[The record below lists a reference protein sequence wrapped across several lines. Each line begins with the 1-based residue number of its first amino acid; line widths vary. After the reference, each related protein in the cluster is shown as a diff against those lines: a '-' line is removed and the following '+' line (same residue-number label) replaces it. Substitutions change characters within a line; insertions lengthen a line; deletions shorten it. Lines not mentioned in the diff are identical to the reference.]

1 MRQSRLL
8 LLLEVSIPSFF
19 HAHLCRSLQGIQG
32 REKKEIM
39 MINDLGKF
47 VAQGK
52 YEDLPTAVV
61 ELAKTRI
68 VDLLS
73 AGLAGYQL
81 GLYRPLFEILGGKG
95 EATVWGAGVKYPLRD
110 AALLNSFMAHSTYM
124 EDGSRYTGG
133 HPSSTVIP
141 AVIALGETKK
151 SNGKEII
158 LSVVLGYDILLR
170 VGKAI
175 YPSTTVRGF
184 QSTAVVGALGSAAA
198 CASLLRLDPE
208 KAKNALA
215 IASNLGVG
223 LKEALKTPDSQPLQ
237 VGRSSEGG
245 VLSALFAEKGVSGSD
260 AILEKGFLKAF
271 ADRPNEG
278 EILSDLGKK
287 YLIEETYV
295 KVHGGCR
302 GNHAPTD
309 VILSLV
315 REHKIVSDQIREIRV
330 KVDSVTMITEIHHPV
345 NGIQAQFSIP
355 FSIAVAIL
363 DGNASLYQFTDGK
376 VNDPRIRELMGRVS
390 VELDKDLDKD
400 YPHKRGSHG
409 EIVLKDGRRL
419 VSSIDIARGEP
430 ESPLTFQEIEEKF
443 ILLTRDVLGKRA
455 EEVCGLVMGMER
467 LDDIGQLI
475 RKLKA

>member
-1 MRQSRLL
+1 
-8 LLLEVSIPSFF
+8 
-19 HAHLCRSLQGIQG
+19 
-32 REKKEIM
+32 M
-39 MINDLGKF
+39 MINDLGRF

-52 YEDLPTAVV
+52 YEDLPPAVV

-68 VDLLS
+68 LDLVS
-73 AGLAGYQL
+73 AGLAGYRL
-81 GLYRPLFEILGGKG
+81 GLYRPLFEIVGGKR
-95 EATVWGAGVKYPLRD
+95 EATVWGEGVKFPLRD

-141 AVIALGETKK
+141 AAVALGEKRR
-151 SNGKEII
+151 SSGKEIL
-158 LSVVLGYDILLR
+158 LSVVVGYDVFLR
-170 VGKAI
+170 LGKAV

-223 LKEALKTPDSQPLQ
+223 LKEALKTPDSQPVQ
-237 VGRSSEGG
+237 VGRSSEAGI
-245 VLSALFAEKGVSGSD
+245 LAALFAGKGASGCD
-260 AILEKGFLKAF
+260 AILENGFLKAF
-271 ADRPNEG
+271 ADQPNEG

-315 REHKIVSDQIREIRV
+315 KEHKIMPDQIQEVRV
-330 KVDSVTMITEIHHPV
+330 KIDSVTMIAEIHHPV
-345 NGIQAQFSIP
+345 SGIQAQFSIP

-363 DGNASLYQFTDGK
+363 DGNASLYQFTDEK
-376 VNDPRIRELMGRVS
+376 VNDPRVRELMGRVS
-390 VELDKDLDKD
+390 VELDKGLDKD

-430 ESPLTFQEIEEKF
+430 ESPLTVEEIKEKF
-443 ILLTRDVLGKRA
+443 ILLTRDVLGKRT
-455 EEVCGLVMGMER
+455 EEVCDLVMGMEG
-467 LDDIGQLI
+467 LNDIGQLI

>member
-1 MRQSRLL
+1 
-8 LLLEVSIPSFF
+8 
-19 HAHLCRSLQGIQG
+19 
-32 REKKEIM
+32 M
-39 MINDLGKF
+39 MINELGKF
-47 VAQGK
+47 VAQTR
-52 YEDLPTAVV
+52 YEDLPSTVV

-68 VDLLS
+68 LDLLS
-73 AGLAGYQL
+73 AGLAGYRL
-81 GLYRPLFEILGGKG
+81 GLYRALFEILGGKG

-141 AVIALGETKK
+141 AAFALGETRR
-151 SNGKEII
+151 SSGKEII
-158 LSVVLGYDILLR
+158 LSVVAGYDVFLR
-170 VGKAI
+170 LGKAV

-208 KAKNALA
+208 QSKNALA

-245 VLSALFAEKGVSGSD
+245 ILAALFAEKGVTGCD
-260 AILEKGFLKAF
+260 DILENGFLKAF
-271 ADRPNEG
+271 ADEPKDG
-278 EILSDLGKK
+278 EIVSDLGKK
-287 YLIEETYV
+287 YLIEETYI

-315 REHKIVSDQIREIRV
+315 RDHQIPADEIREIRV
-330 KVDSVTMITEIHHPV
+330 KVDSVTMIAEIHHPM
-345 NGIQAQFSIP
+345 NGKQAQFSIP

-363 DGNASLYQFTDGK
+363 DGNVSLHQFSDEK
-376 VNDPRIRELMGRVS
+376 VNDRRVHELMDRVS
-390 VELDKDLDKD
+390 VEVDKSLDKD

-419 VSSIDIARGEP
+419 SSSIDIARGEP
-430 ESPLTFQEIEEKF
+430 ESPLAFEEIKEKF
-443 ILLTRDVLGKRA
+443 VLLTHDVLGKRA
-455 EEVCGLVMGMER
+455 KRVCEMVMALENLEEVNGL
-467 LDDIGQLI
+467 IK
-475 RKLKA
+475 KLKA

>member
-1 MRQSRLL
+1 
-8 LLLEVSIPSFF
+8 
-19 HAHLCRSLQGIQG
+19 
-32 REKKEIM
+32 M
-39 MINDLGKF
+39 MINELGKF
-47 VAQGK
+47 VAQTS
-52 YEDLPTAVV
+52 YEDLPSTVV

-68 VDLLS
+68 LDLLS
-73 AGLAGYQL
+73 AGLAGFQL
-81 GLYRPLFEILGGKG
+81 GLYRPLFEILGGKE
-95 EATVWGAGVKYPLRD
+95 EATVWGKGVKFPLRD
-110 AALLNSFMAHSTYM
+110 AVLLNSFMAHSTYM

-141 AVIALGETKK
+141 AVLVLGERRR
-151 SNGKEII
+151 SNGREII
-158 LSVVLGYDILLR
+158 LSVVVGYDVFLR
-170 VGKAI
+170 LGKAV

-198 CASLLRLDPE
+198 CASLLRLKPE

-223 LKEALKTPDSQPLQ
+223 LKEALKTPNSQPLQ
-237 VGRSSEGG
+237 VGRSSEAGI
-245 VLSALFAEKGVSGSD
+245 LAALFAEKGASGCD
-260 AILEKGFLKAF
+260 AILENGFLKAF
-271 ADRPNEG
+271 ADQPNDA

-315 REHKIVSDQIREIRV
+315 KEHKIMPDQISEISV
-330 KVDSVTMITEIHHPV
+330 KVDSVTMIAEIHHPV
-345 NGIQAQFSIP
+345 SGREAQFSIP

-363 DGNASLYQFTDGK
+363 DGNASLYQFTDQK
-376 VNDPRIRELMGRVS
+376 LNDPRVRELMGRVS
-390 VELDKDLDKD
+390 VEVDKTLDKD

-409 EIVLKDGRRL
+409 EIVLKDGRRFFC
-419 VSSIDIARGEP
+419 SIDIARGEP
-430 ESPLTFQEIEEKF
+430 ESPLTVEEIKEKF

-455 EEVCGLVMGMER
+455 EEVCDLVMRMEG
-467 LDDIGQLI
+467 LNDIGQLI
-475 RKLKA
+475 RKLKV

>member
-1 MRQSRLL
+1 
-8 LLLEVSIPSFF
+8 
-19 HAHLCRSLQGIQG
+19 
-32 REKKEIM
+32 M
-39 MINDLGKF
+39 MINDLGRF
-47 VAQGK
+47 VAKSK
-52 YEDLPTAVV
+52 YKDLPPAVV
-61 ELAKTRI
+61 ELAKARI
-68 VDLLS
+68 LDLFS
-73 AGLAGYQL
+73 AGLAGYRL
-81 GLYRPLFEILGGKG
+81 GLYRPLFEIVGGRR
-95 EATVWGAGVKYPLRD
+95 EATVWGEGVKFPLRD

-141 AVIALGETKK
+141 ATLALGEKRR
-151 SNGKEII
+151 SSGKEII
-158 LSVVLGYDILLR
+158 LSVVVGYDVFLR
-170 VGKAI
+170 LGKAV
-175 YPSTTVRGF
+175 YPSTTIRGF

-223 LKEALKTPDSQPLQ
+223 LKEALKTPDSQPIQ
-237 VGRSSEGG
+237 VGRSSEAGI
-245 VLSALFAEKGVSGSD
+245 LAALFAEKGVSGCD
-260 AILEKGFLKAF
+260 AILENGFLKAF
-271 ADRPNEG
+271 ADQSNEG

-315 REHKIVSDQIREIRV
+315 KEHKVLPDQIREVRV
-330 KVDSVTMITEIHHPV
+330 KVDSVTMIAEIHHPV
-345 NGIQAQFSIP
+345 SGIQAQFSIP

-363 DGNASLYQFTDGK
+363 DGNASLYQFTDEK
-376 VNDPRIRELMGRVS
+376 VNDPKVRELMGRVS
-390 VELDKDLDKD
+390 VELDKGLDKD

-419 VSSIDIARGEP
+419 ASSIDIARGEP
-430 ESPLTFQEIEEKF
+430 ESPLTIGEIKEKF
-443 ILLTRDVLGKRA
+443 ILLTRDVLRRRTK
-455 EEVCGLVMGMER
+455 EVCDLVMGMEG
-467 LDDIGQLI
+467 LNDISQLV

>member
-1 MRQSRLL
+1 
-8 LLLEVSIPSFF
+8 
-19 HAHLCRSLQGIQG
+19 
-32 REKKEIM
+32 M
-39 MINDLGKF
+39 MINDLGRF
-47 VAQGK
+47 VAESK
-52 YEDLPTAVV
+52 YEDLPPAVV

-68 VDLLS
+68 LDLLS
-73 AGLAGYQL
+73 AGLAGYLL

-95 EATVWGAGVKYPLRD
+95 ETTVWGEGAKFPLRD
-110 AALLNSFMAHSTYM
+110 ATLLNSFMAHSTYM

-141 AVIALGETKK
+141 AVLALGETKK
-151 SNGKEII
+151 SSGKEII
-158 LSVVLGYDILLR
+158 LSVVLGYDVLLR
-170 VGKAI
+170 LGKAI

-198 CASLLRLDPE
+198 CASLLGFGPE

-215 IASNLGVG
+215 IAANLGAG

-245 VLSALFAEKGVSGSD
+245 VIATLFAEKGVSGSD
-260 AILEKGFLKAF
+260 AILENGFLKAF
-271 ADRPNEG
+271 ADQPNES
-278 EILSDLGKK
+278 EILSDLGEK

-315 REHKIVSDQIREIRV
+315 RDHRVLPDQIKEIKV
-330 KVDSVTMITEIHHPV
+330 KVDSVTMIAEIHHPV
-345 NGIQAQFSIP
+345 SGRQAQFSIP

-363 DGNASLYQFTDGK
+363 DGNASLYQFTDEK
-376 VNDPRIRELMGRVS
+376 VNDPRVRELMGRIS

-409 EIVLKDGRRL
+409 EIVLRDGRRL

-430 ESPLTFQEIEEKF
+430 EFPLTVEEIGEKF
-443 ILLTRDVLGKRA
+443 ILLTRGVLGKRA
-455 EEVCGLVMGMER
+455 EEVCDLVMKLER
-467 LDDIGQLI
+467 LDDITPLI
-475 RKLKA
+475 RNLNA

>member
-1 MRQSRLL
+1 
-8 LLLEVSIPSFF
+8 
-19 HAHLCRSLQGIQG
+19 
-32 REKKEIM
+32 M
-39 MINDLGKF
+39 MIKDLGRF
-47 VAQGK
+47 VAQSK
-52 YEDLPTAVV
+52 YEDLPLAVV
-61 ELAKTRI
+61 GLAKTRI
-68 VDLLS
+68 LDLFS
-73 AGLAGYQL
+73 AGLAGFQL
-81 GLYRPLFEILGGKG
+81 GLYRPLFEILGGKE

-141 AVIALGETKK
+141 AALALGEKRK
-151 SNGKEII
+151 SSGKEII
-158 LSVVLGYDILLR
+158 LSVVVGYDVFLR
-170 VGKAI
+170 LGKAV

-198 CASLLRLDPE
+198 CASLLGLDPE
-208 KAKNALA
+208 KSKNALA
-215 IASNLGVG
+215 IASNLGAG

-245 VLSALFAEKGVSGSD
+245 ILAALFAEKGVSGCD
-260 AILEKGFLKAF
+260 AILENGFLKAF
-271 ADRPNEG
+271 ADQPNDG
-278 EILSDLGKK
+278 EILSALGKK
-287 YLIEETYV
+287 YLIAETYV

-315 REHKIVSDQIREIRV
+315 KDHGVLPDQIKEIRV
-330 KVDSVTMITEIHHPV
+330 KVDSVTMIAEIHHPV
-345 NGIQAQFSIP
+345 SGVQAQFSIP
-355 FSIAVAIL
+355 FSIAVAVL
-363 DGNASLYQFTDGK
+363 DGNASLYQFTDEK
-376 VNDPRIRELMGRVS
+376 VNDPRVRELMGKIS
-390 VELDKDLDKD
+390 VELDKGLDKD

-430 ESPLTFQEIEEKF
+430 ESPLTVEEIKEKF
-443 ILLTRDVLGKRA
+443 MLLTHHVLGKRA
-455 EEVCGLVMGMER
+455 EEVCDLVMKLER

-475 RKLKA
+475 RKLRA

>member
-1 MRQSRLL
+1 
-8 LLLEVSIPSFF
+8 
-19 HAHLCRSLQGIQG
+19 
-32 REKKEIM
+32 M
-39 MINDLGKF
+39 MINELGKF
-47 VAQGK
+47 VAKTRYGH
-52 YEDLPTAVV
+52 LPSTVV

-68 VDLLS
+68 LDLLS
-73 AGLAGYQL
+73 AGLAGYRL
-81 GLYRPLFEILGGKG
+81 GLYRALFEILGGKG
-95 EATVWGAGVKYPLRD
+95 EATVWGAGVKYPFRD

-141 AVIALGETKK
+141 AVLALGEARR
-151 SNGKEII
+151 SSGKEII
-158 LSVVLGYDILLR
+158 LSVVAGYDVFLR
-170 VGKAI
+170 LGKAI

-208 KAKNALA
+208 QSKNALA

-223 LKEALKTPDSQPLQ
+223 LKEALKTPESQPLQ

-245 VLSALFAEKGVSGSD
+245 ILAALFAEKGVAGCD
-260 AILEKGFLKAF
+260 DILENGFLKAF
-271 ADRPNEG
+271 ADTPKDG
-278 EILSDLGKK
+278 EIISDLGKK
-287 YLIEETYV
+287 YLIEETYI

-315 REHKIVSDQIREIRV
+315 RDHQIPADEIREIRV
-330 KVDSVTMITEIHHPV
+330 KVDSVTLIAEIHNPA
-345 NGIQAQFSIP
+345 NGKQAQFSIP

-363 DGNASLYQFTDGK
+363 DGNASLYQFSDEK
-376 VNDPRIRELMGRVS
+376 VNDRRVRELMDRVS
-390 VELDKDLDKD
+390 VEVDKSLDKD

-419 VSSIDIARGEP
+419 SSAIDIARGEP
-430 ESPLTFQEIEEKF
+430 ESPLTVEEIQEKF
-443 ILLTRDVLGKRA
+443 VLLTHDVLGKRSKRVCEMVMA
-455 EEVCGLVMGMER
+455 LENLEEVNGL
-467 LDDIGQLI
+467 IK
-475 RKLKA
+475 KLKA

>member
-1 MRQSRLL
+1 
-8 LLLEVSIPSFF
+8 
-19 HAHLCRSLQGIQG
+19 
-32 REKKEIM
+32 M

-47 VAQGK
+47 VARGR
-52 YEDLPTAVV
+52 YEDLPLAVV

-68 VDLLS
+68 LDLLS
-73 AGLAGYQL
+73 AGLAGYRL
-81 GLYRPLFEILGGKG
+81 GLYRPLFEILGGEG

-110 AALLNSFMAHSTYM
+110 AVLLNSFMAHSTYM

-133 HPSSTVIP
+133 HPSSAVIP
-141 AVIALGETKK
+141 AALALGEKRG
-151 SNGKEII
+151 SSGKEII
-158 LSVVLGYDILLR
+158 LSVVIGYDILLR
-170 VGKAI
+170 LGKAI

-198 CASLLRLDPE
+198 CASLLRLGPE

-245 VLSALFAEKGVSGSD
+245 MLAALFAEKGVSGSD
-260 AILEKGFLKAF
+260 AILENGFLKAF
-271 ADRPNEG
+271 ADQPNEG
-278 EILSDLGKK
+278 EILSALGKK

-315 REHKIVSDQIREIRV
+315 KEYEVLPGQIKEIRV
-330 KVDSVTMITEIHHPV
+330 KVDSVTMIAELHHPV
-345 NGIQAQFSIP
+345 SGIQAQFSIP

-363 DGNASLYQFTDGK
+363 DGNASLYQFTDEK
-376 VNDPRIRELMGRVS
+376 VNDARVRELMGRVS
-390 VELDKDLDKD
+390 VELDKGLDKD

-430 ESPLTFQEIEEKF
+430 ESPLTVEEIKEKF
-443 ILLTRDVLGKRA
+443 ILLTLDVLGNRA
-455 EEVCGLVMGMER
+455 EEVSDLVMRLER
-467 LDDIGQLI
+467 LDDISQLI

>member
-1 MRQSRLL
+1 
-8 LLLEVSIPSFF
+8 
-19 HAHLCRSLQGIQG
+19 
-32 REKKEIM
+32 M
-39 MINDLGKF
+39 MINDLGRF

-52 YEDLPTAVV
+52 YEDLPPAVV

-68 VDLLS
+68 LDLFS
-73 AGLAGYQL
+73 AGLAGYRL
-81 GLYRPLFEILGGKG
+81 GLYRPLFEIVGGKR
-95 EATVWGAGVKYPLRD
+95 EATVWGEGVKFPLRD

-141 AVIALGETKK
+141 AAVALGEKRR
-151 SNGKEII
+151 SSGKEII
-158 LSVVLGYDILLR
+158 LSVVVGYDVFLR
-170 VGKAI
+170 LGKAV

-223 LKEALKTPDSQPLQ
+223 LKEALKTPDSQPIQ

-245 VLSALFAEKGVSGSD
+245 ILAALFAEKRVSGCD
-260 AILEKGFLKAF
+260 AILENGFLKAF
-271 ADRPNEG
+271 ADQPKEDK
-278 EILSDLGKK
+278 ILSDLGKK

-315 REHKIVSDQIREIRV
+315 KEHKVLPDQIREIRV
-330 KVDSVTMITEIHHPV
+330 KVDSVTMIAEIHHPV
-345 NGIQAQFSIP
+345 SGIQAQFSIP

-363 DGNASLYQFTDGK
+363 DGNASLYQFTDEK
-376 VNDPRIRELMGRVS
+376 VNDPRVRELMGRVS
-390 VELDKDLDKD
+390 VELDKGLDKD

-419 VSSIDIARGEP
+419 ASSIDIARGEP
-430 ESPLTFQEIEEKF
+430 ESPLTVEEIKEKF
-443 ILLTRDVLGKRA
+443 ILLTRDVLGKGT
-455 EEVCGLVMGMER
+455 EEVCDLVMRMEG
-467 LDDIGQLI
+467 LNDIGQLI

>member
-1 MRQSRLL
+1 
-8 LLLEVSIPSFF
+8 
-19 HAHLCRSLQGIQG
+19 
-32 REKKEIM
+32 M
-39 MINDLGKF
+39 MINDLGRF

-52 YEDLPTAVV
+52 YEDLPPAVV

-68 VDLLS
+68 LDLVS
-73 AGLAGYQL
+73 AGLAGYRL
-81 GLYRPLFEILGGKG
+81 GLYRPLFEIVGGKR
-95 EATVWGAGVKYPLRD
+95 EATVWGEGVKFPLRD

-141 AVIALGETKK
+141 AAVALGEKRR
-151 SNGKEII
+151 SSGKEII
-158 LSVVLGYDILLR
+158 LSVVVGYDVFLR
-170 VGKAI
+170 LGKAV

-198 CASLLRLDPE
+198 CASLLRLGPE

-223 LKEALKTPDSQPLQ
+223 LKEALKTPDSQPIQ

-245 VLSALFAEKGVSGSD
+245 ILAALFAEKGVSGCD
-260 AILEKGFLKAF
+260 AILENGFLKAF
-271 ADRPNEG
+271 ADQPNEG

-315 REHKIVSDQIREIRV
+315 KEHKFLPDQIREIRV
-330 KVDSVTMITEIHHPV
+330 KVDSVTMIAEIHHPV
-345 NGIQAQFSIP
+345 SGIQAQFSIP

-363 DGNASLYQFTDGK
+363 DGNASLYQFTDEK
-376 VNDPRIRELMGRVS
+376 VNDSRVRELMGRIS
-390 VELDKDLDKD
+390 VELDKSLDKD

-409 EIVLKDGRRL
+409 EILLKDGRRL

-430 ESPLTFQEIEEKF
+430 ESPLTVEEIKEKF
-443 ILLTRDVLGKRA
+443 ILLTRDVLGKRT
-455 EEVCGLVMGMER
+455 EEVCDLVMGMEG

>member
-1 MRQSRLL
+1 
-8 LLLEVSIPSFF
+8 
-19 HAHLCRSLQGIQG
+19 
-32 REKKEIM
+32 M
-39 MINDLGKF
+39 MINDLGRF

-52 YEDLPTAVV
+52 YEDLPPAVV

-68 VDLLS
+68 LDLVS
-73 AGLAGYQL
+73 AGLAGYRL
-81 GLYRPLFEILGGKG
+81 GLYRPLFEIVGGKR
-95 EATVWGAGVKYPLRD
+95 EATVWGEGVKFPLRD

-141 AVIALGETKK
+141 AAVALGEKRR
-151 SNGKEII
+151 SSGKEII
-158 LSVVLGYDILLR
+158 LSVVVGYDVFLR
-170 VGKAI
+170 LGKAV

-223 LKEALKTPDSQPLQ
+223 LKEALKTPDSQPIQ

-245 VLSALFAEKGVSGSD
+245 ILAALFAEKGVSGCD
-260 AILEKGFLKAF
+260 AILENGFLRAF
-271 ADRPNEG
+271 ADQPNEG

-315 REHKIVSDQIREIRV
+315 KEHKIMLDQIQEVRV
-330 KVDSVTMITEIHHPV
+330 KIDSVTMIAEIHHPV
-345 NGIQAQFSIP
+345 SGIQAQFSIP

-363 DGNASLYQFTDGK
+363 DGNASLYQFTDEK
-376 VNDPRIRELMGRVS
+376 VNDSRVRELMGRIS
-390 VELDKDLDKD
+390 VELDKSLDKD

-409 EIVLKDGRRL
+409 EILLKDGRRL

-430 ESPLTFQEIEEKF
+430 ESPLTVEEIKEKF
-443 ILLTRDVLGKRA
+443 ILQTRDVLGKRT
-455 EEVCGLVMGMER
+455 EEVCDLVMGMEG